1 MPAGRSLPARDG
13 RTGGL
18 TNPTEDHVHKP
29 STLIR
34 SRLATHVRYR
44 PDDTQAADELR
55 RDYRAARL
63 EEYIARTLA
72 AAPPLTDEQRQRL
85 ALLLQS
91 PPASRVDNS
100 GGAPA

>member
-1 MPAGRSLPARDG
+1 MPQ
-13 RTGGL
+13 
-18 TNPTEDHVHKP
+18 P
-29 STLIR
+29 SHLIR

-44 PDDTQAADELR
+44 PDDTEAADELR

-72 AAPPLTDEQRQRL
+72 AAPPLTDQQRQRP

-91 PPASRVDNS
+91 PSASGLDTS
-100 GGAPA
+100 GGAAA